1 MCRFRVA
8 EAEQKHNYEFIIITS
23 RVHYSRFVEEGVRA
37 CAARAGVEDWRS
49 LGSTG
54 ETSCL
59 LVSQRDNGFA
69 ARLLTVNHTIV
80 R

>member
-8 EAEQKHNYEFIIITS
+8 EAEQKQNYEFIIITS

-37 CAARAGVEDWRS
+37 CAAGVEDWRS
-49 LGSTG
+49 QGSTG